1 MLVTIDV
8 CYEKIKEIIKETDV
22 YKTVVVSAKDSM
34 PKLMGLGYEVTQG
47 YKVKKPRKSEQ
58 YLYWKDFL
66 NKANFYNADYK
77 VEKKIEKEEQK
88 QVSLKDIDDKMM
100 TIDDFLDDFD
110 V

>member
-34 PKLMGLGYEVTQG
+34 PRLMGLGYEVTQG

-66 NKANFYNADYK
+66 NKANSYNTEYK
-77 VEKKIEKEEQK
+77 VE
-88 QVSLKDIDDKMM
+88 VHKDDPAVILHSGGTTGSPKG
-100 TIDDFLDDFD
+100 IVL
-110 V
+110 